1 MKSFPI
7 THGARRWIARLMP
20 AISALAL
27 AASNLMAWVV
37 LAAGVVPS
45 RAIAQE
51 TEYSTNYS
59 GPFTFGLPELTPEE
73 LDRERQAHPPVKSI
87 RLNRIGL
94 ERVNAARTAK
104 GLPMLSGTGVDPA
117 PIGSEMKPRRS
128 AEAEPEAEARSE
140 RKADGGP
147 ETDVPADA
155 LPDQVDNSE
164 LKYFPPIRSQGGLPS
179 CGVFSGTYYT
189 MTYMYAMI
197 HDLDAKSGDD
207 SIRFSPLFTYNFVNG
222 GESVGSWYFW
232 AFSLAMKHGCATWAE
247 MPYSHNYKV
256 WPTVGSVYRSALN
269 KRFEQY
275 GYVYNTDTDGGM
287 EEVKQWLNNGYVLN
301 FAIFINSMQWK
312 PISDDPGTEDDDA
325 FVGKNICYWV
335 NGNSGYHAMTVVG
348 YNDHIWVDING
359 NGVVD
364 PGEKGAFRIAN
375 SWGTGW
381 RESGF
386 SWMAYDA
393 LKLVSAVAGGPGV
406 GRLRGWTPNQAC
418 WTTAR
423 ADYRPQALA
432 EFTVH
437 HAKRNQMRIHLGV
450 SGPGQSSPTTHWY
463 QSYVLGNAGGPY
475 AFDGT
480 TTPQDGT
487 FFMDFTDIAPEPGQ
501 GTRWH
506 LGMRDSTA
514 DDVATLKSFRL
525 YEVKEGGDLLVG
537 EADALPIT
545 ADGGEQVYAHVDHAY
560 SSVILA
566 PAAGTI
572 LEPAVPFTVAWT
584 AGRSDSV
591 VDIDLYKGG
600 EHLETLVA
608 EWPNQ
613 TRTWDWTPDPELEL
627 GSDYGIRI
635 TFDGAISVDSA
646 PFRLSLVAPRV
657 VAQEPAAWAMTAPG
671 QDRLTLVFSEPMD
684 VDGFDLGRDLQK
696 FTGPRGVDLL
706 AAVTGT
712 EWSENNTRLTVIFE
726 EQAAKG
732 CYRLLLGP
740 DPIDLQGHPMDQN
753 QDEMPGDSQDG
764 YAAIFQ
770 IVAEGES
777 LDPAWWGA
785 RGVLDTNRPPQD
797 FAAAN
802 QGQVKQFAGHAYQ
815 EMEEVMSGGAGPV
828 ISNLVNIGFANPADY
843 APINLGQL
851 KALAAKFHDRLDLPY
866 PWGNATQPADDFAM
880 ANIGQVKNVF
890 NFALPGSDADGDRMP
905 DWWENLHGLDP
916 NDFSDADGDADD
928 DGLVNIDEFFNQT
941 NPGDPDTDGDGM
953 ADGWEMQN
961 GFDPASGLSG
971 NMTAWYRFDEGS
983 GVAISNA
990 VSGSYTGV
998 LLNAS
1003 ATNWI
1008 QGHIGGDYD
1017 HALWF
1022 DGINDHVAI
1031 PTNQS
1036 GSVITQG
1043 PFTVSAWIFQDAGLN
1058 KRWGA
1063 VFSDSGWYWPSTN
1076 GPQYMSG
1083 YSLRVD
1089 TNYNSASYFVG
1100 CPTNSGACYR
1110 TGWKP
1115 SFVGRW
1121 VHVVG
1126 TYAGTTLKLY
1136 VDGALAQTSQA
1147 IFAPQR
1153 NPQLWLGRGH
1163 VNGNESYWQG
1173 AIDDVRFYHHALST
1187 QEVASLYEPYA
1198 DADADGLSN
1207 LGEYQAGSDPH
1218 NPDTDGDGL
1227 SDGDEVNLHH
1237 TNPLDEDTD
1246 GDGLTD
1252 ENELN
1257 GYGTDPLVVDTDDDG
1272 ADDGYE
1278 IAHGLNP
1285 VDPLGTN
1292 GVNRKWLYHGN
1303 TADLGPA
1310 RETVPSTNLWSARFL
1325 ENRGGI
1331 TCDFHVV
1338 APQNLA
1344 LGSGETAEVGIRLDK
1359 DGEVQW
1365 LSASVCTT
1373 TVIRSAFKF
1382 HGVPT
1387 MGSSR
1392 TLDVYRA
1399 EWAIQPFTNAS
1410 YCPFVRVRD
1419 AGSNLVHEVYL
1430 LADASAP
1437 GVSATNNWLTYPQ
1450 HLGADPAGGGYPIE
1464 WSTRSSGSDVLVIYN
1479 SAWTNDANA
1488 DGVQD
1493 SLEVANYY
1501 AARRGVPANQLV
1513 GVSMGYFNQQ
1523 RTYGTIAYNS
1533 FYHDVLIPVRN
1544 SIQACTNEI
1553 YYLAVCY
1560 GIPTMVS
1567 SSPTS
1572 GQALDA
1578 FLVDVFGSVTG
1589 ATQTS
1594 HAFAQSSSDPGNS
1607 RSLRELRHR
1616 DAATYTIFLPSRVDG
1631 PDVETA
1637 KGLVDKA
1644 LYAER
1649 YMRDGGGASNAPYG
1663 GVAMSDDCYND
1674 AGGVRL
1680 LWKGEAV
1687 GGDVKNLFAGQPMRN
1702 HVSPLT
1708 SPEFHP
1714 ATWNVLHDNANAVVG
1729 TQKPI
1734 TVGFV
1739 SNIISGELLQLKRSA
1754 SVFRWD
1760 ESMSWSGY
1768 EGKSI
1773 ANNFGVSATILE
1785 VLTNG
1790 TLRVNSTTGFSVDQ
1804 RVALVRPVTYPLA
1817 DVFWHSS
1824 YYQYMYYSDIM
1835 QWPVGAV
1842 SIQHESGTVGHFR
1855 SLDHSNYGTRA
1866 LWRGLTAVAGPV
1878 SEPYYNC
1885 VPNADLMF
1893 SSLVQGFT
1901 WAEAAGQAYR
1911 SSKGLQR
1918 WMNMAVGDPLYAPFR
1933 GLWEGTVQE
1942 DSTAPVFASIAVETN
1957 GCAPDQ
1963 VVIRAEL
1970 AAGDDDEAA
1979 DVAMFKIAYGLD
1991 GGLMSNVVDYV
2002 AWEDPDCIQFDF
2014 SRRYGYSRRLSE
2026 QLKGLAA
2033 GAYNCQVWAK
2043 DPYGNE
2049 TASSVL
2055 QFAVPDRSQMDWDN
2069 DGLLDGLEVSVHG
2082 TDPNQADTDGDG
2094 KSDGWEIANGF
2105 DPLAGID
2112 DSLVAW
2118 WRFEPGSVFRQNEM
2132 SPRYHLSGLYPQLTA
2147 GKISGTTA
2155 LYIYNTNWS
2164 FGVYEEQRCQTLI
2177 DSNVFSVSA
2186 WVKLGTNAW
2195 ATNSFSGDAFTVVS
2209 DYSLASANHRGFM
2222 LGCSRADT
2230 NLTFSL
2236 SSSGGL
2242 VSLSHAFQ
2250 DQVGTWAH
2258 VTATYDGTQAVLYLN
2273 GIEVDR
2279 DAVQY
2284 IPATVG
2290 SPLFIGRTSS
2300 AQPTKAWIGAI
2311 DEVRIYT
2318 TALSGNTIAEMV
2330 AATDEAAV
2338 PDTDGDGIPN
2348 WWEVQNGLLPFDS
2361 SDADGDADADGL
2373 TNLQEYQ
2380 SGTNPQ
2386 LADTDGDG
2394 YSDGLEIARGSDP
2407 LDEESAPPAI
2417 TIHVDASRPD
2427 DSGNAA
2433 SWATAKRTIQ
2443 AGVDLAV
2450 VAGDTVL
2457 VTNGVYE
2464 TGTRV
2469 PPGHLLPN
2477 RVVITNEIEVRSVNG
2492 PAATVIRG
2500 QGPRGTNA
2508 VRCVY
2513 MTAGRLVGFTVTNS
2527 HTRLDGDGS
2536 YDQNGGGINM
2546 YPSTVAVV
2554 SNCVISGNFAYNAAG
2569 AAWGQLYNCLIRGN
2583 TAERAAGGTAAA
2595 TVRNCAII
2603 GNSGG
2608 IYGGGADQCT
2618 LHNCTVTGNSATYGG
2633 GIFHCTAYN
2642 CIVVSNSSP
2651 NGVNVNWVTCRY
2663 TCTTPLQDGEGNIA
2677 NDPKLVSASHIA
2689 MDSPCVGA
2697 GSAAYAAGTDLDG
2710 EAWLNPPSMGC
2721 DEPVDTDGDG
2731 MPDWWEAQYGL
2742 NSQVNDAAGDAD
2754 GDGLSNGGEY
2764 QEGTSPLNPDMDDDG
2779 YSDGVEVARGSDP
2792 LDGESIPQV
2801 GTIYVDAS
2809 RPDDSGNAASWA
2821 TAKRTIQAGVDLAVV
2836 AGDVVWVTNGVYATG
2851 TRVPPGHLLPNR
2863 VVITNDIEVRS
2874 VNGPAATVIRGQGP
2888 RGTNAVR
2895 CVYMTVGRLVGFTVT
2910 NSHTRLDGD
2919 GSYDQNGGG
2928 INMYPSTVAVVSNCV
2943 ISGNFARSAAGTA
2956 WGRLFNCVIR
2966 GNTATYGGGGAGGS
2980 GVLYN
2985 CLITG
2990 NSAPSGGAAD
3000 QCTLYNCTVVG
3011 NTSPGAYGGVFNC
3024 RLYNCIVYSNH
3035 TINVGWSEDN
3045 PGWPTSRYT
3054 CTLPLQA
3061 GEGNITNDP
3070 KLVSSWHIA
3079 ADSPCVGAGSAAYAF
3094 GTDLDGEAWLNP
3106 PAMGCD
3112 QPVDTDGDG
3121 MPDWWENRHGLDP
3134 TSGLSSSLAG
3144 WWRLDDGSG
3153 TNALNSATNG
3163 YHGELR
3169 GFAGT
3174 TNSGWVTNGM
3184 LGGAVCFDGVDD
3196 WIRIAQSPAMLTGGA
3211 FTISA
3216 WAWLDGGCM
3225 SDWPEVVSDVRV
3237 VGGSYRGYALGF
3249 NSFCEFG
3256 MVDDTLRTDSLPLT
3270 NQWVQVALEFDGTQM
3285 RLYRNGQL
3293 VDETAAVFT
3302 ASGNADFS
3310 IGDGQDSGFTEEWKG
3325 LIDDVRIYRAAIG
3338 TNGLAAM
3345 YDAWDDPDGDGLTN
3359 LQEYQCDSDPNN
3371 SDTDGDGMPDGWEI
3385 QYFSGPT
3392 NAVASADDDG
3402 DGVTNY
3408 EEYLWGS
3415 DPTEASSIPLEAI
3428 FVDCGASEGGDGSH
3442 EFPFKRIQD
3451 GVDASTPGAPVLIRE
3466 GIYQGTGNQDIQI
3479 ANSAVILRGMVGPTN
3494 TILDCGHLGRAFHI
3508 AADVTIEGLTIRQ
3521 GNTGDRGG
3529 ALFISGGNVLARD
3542 MYFESCSA
3550 TNNGGAVY
3558 VENGQFLS
3566 DHSTYRNNVSQFGSA
3581 ISATNAAVVLLNNLF
3596 YANESFAGVVYAE
3609 TATAS
3614 LINNTMAANSSG
3626 NQGVIRADG
3635 ASEIEVINSIIAHNT
3650 SGLWLEADAAKV
3662 VRNNCLYGNQ
3672 QGDYL
3677 GGMPNWTGVEGNLS
3691 EEPLLGSLTYGNSQ
3705 IQSDSPCVDAG
3716 DNIAAASIPKDLAGR
3731 ARCVNGTVDIGAYES
3746 YQALAATLPTIV
3758 YVSPTGNDGNNG
3770 SDWDHAFLTISEAL
3784 DAPRLTGTYG
3794 LEIRVRAGVYHER
3807 ITVNVPNVHMYGGY
3821 SGVGLERDW
3830 TVHPTIIDGSDAGTV
3845 VRITAGGVA
3854 VNTFDGFV
3862 VQNGLCAGLGGGLS
3876 IEDSGPIISNCVI
3889 RQNEAA
3895 FGGGIGLARS
3905 AARIENC
3912 IIEDNECVGNVVWGP
3927 DWPQAGGGGVMA
3939 FDSPTVIRK
3948 CVIRNNHAGSETRY
3962 GQGGG
3967 LAFLGI
3973 LKRVHGMGGAVVNA
3987 LVEDCIVEDNESS
4000 GTGSTGGGIE
4010 FTGYNYNV
4018 PYNFYKVDVR
4028 NTMIRGNQAESG
4040 GGVHHRLWGS
4050 VPTLENCVITDNQA
4064 ILHGAAIRTYFNATT
4079 MINHCTIS
4087 GNSNPDYDAIYCS
4100 GGSVATVVNSIVWG
4114 NDTAV
4119 SLQPSPSSSFELV
4132 DNCII
4137 EGGYSGPGAGNNIT
4151 AVDPL
4156 LSPDG
4161 FHILGNSPAICQA
4174 SVSWPVDVD
4183 IDGEARPYGR
4193 TPDIGADEYAGDYI
4207 DSDNDGMPDWW
4218 EELHLL
4224 DPNDPSDAD
4233 LDLDEDGSTNLEEYT
4248 GGTDPNDPL
4257 SHSCWYVAP
4266 DGEDVA
4272 GGGDYANP
4280 LATISYAVEQ
4290 AQDGHRVVLLPGVYT
4305 GAGNRNV
4312 YFGGK
4317 SLTISGLPG
4326 RRGDTI
4332 MDCDH
4337 GGYAFQADSGE
4348 AIVIKNITI
4357 QNGTHA
4363 QGGAIYADVE
4373 SLSLYSCTFTGNQA
4387 DQAGGAIYVSMGQ
4400 LKVEDCIFDGN
4411 QALDNGNGGGD
4422 VGGGAVFTCDA
4433 AMFISCRFTENV
4445 SPAKG
4450 GALYG
4455 FPSCASLRVE
4465 ACDFEGNQ
4473 GWGGGG
4479 G

>member
-1 MKSFPI
+1 MK
-7 THGARRWIARLMP
+7 TKRNVHGAGRWL
-20 AISALAL
+20 
-27 AASNLMAWVV
+27 V
-37 LAAGVVPS
+37 L
-45 RAIAQE
+45 
-51 TEYSTNYS
+51 
-59 GPFTFGLPELTPEE
+59 L
-73 LDRERQAHPPVKSI
+73 
-87 RLNRIGL
+87 
-94 ERVNAARTAK
+94 
-104 GLPMLSGTGVDPA
+104 
-117 PIGSEMKPRRS
+117 
-128 AEAEPEAEARSE
+128 
-140 RKADGGP
+140 
-147 ETDVPADA
+147 
-155 LPDQVDNSE
+155 
-164 LKYFPPIRSQGGLPS
+164 
-179 CGVFSGTYYT
+179 
-189 MTYMYAMI
+189 
-197 HDLDAKSGDD
+197 
-207 SIRFSPLFTYNFVNG
+207 
-222 GESVGSWYFW
+222 
-232 AFSLAMKHGCATWAE
+232 
-247 MPYSHNYKV
+247 
-256 WPTVGSVYRSALN
+256 
-269 KRFEQY
+269 
-275 GYVYNTDTDGGM
+275 
-287 EEVKQWLNNGYVLN
+287 
-301 FAIFINSMQWK
+301 
-312 PISDDPGTEDDDA
+312 
-325 FVGKNICYWV
+325 
-335 NGNSGYHAMTVVG
+335 
-348 YNDHIWVDING
+348 
-359 NGVVD
+359 
-364 PGEKGAFRIAN
+364 
-375 SWGTGW
+375 
-381 RESGF
+381 
-386 SWMAYDA
+386 
-393 LKLVSAVAGGPGV
+393 
-406 GRLRGWTPNQAC
+406 
-418 WTTAR
+418 
-423 ADYRPQALA
+423 
-432 EFTVH
+432 
-437 HAKRNQMRIHLGV
+437 
-450 SGPGQSSPTTHWY
+450 
-463 QSYVLGNAGGPY
+463 
-475 AFDGT
+475 
-480 TTPQDGT
+480 
-487 FFMDFTDIAPEPGQ
+487 
-501 GTRWH
+501 
-506 LGMRDSTA
+506 
-514 DDVATLKSFRL
+514 
-525 YEVKEGGDLLVG
+525 LLVLS
-537 EADALPIT
+537 AMAL
-545 ADGGEQVYAHVDHAY
+545 
-560 SSVILA
+560 
-566 PAAGTI
+566 
-572 LEPAVPFTVAWT
+572 
-584 AGRSDSV
+584 
-591 VDIDLYKGG
+591 
-600 EHLETLVA
+600 
-608 EWPNQ
+608 
-613 TRTWDWTPDPELEL
+613 
-627 GSDYGIRI
+627 
-635 TFDGAISVDSA
+635 SA
-646 PFRLSLVAPRV
+646 
-657 VAQEPAAWAMTAPG
+657 
-671 QDRLTLVFSEPMD
+671 SE
-684 VDGFDLGRDLQK
+684 
-696 FTGPRGVDLL
+696 
-706 AAVTGT
+706 
-712 EWSENNTRLTVIFE
+712 
-726 EQAAKG
+726 
-732 CYRLLLGP
+732 
-740 DPIDLQGHPMDQN
+740 
-753 QDEMPGDSQDG
+753 
-764 YAAIFQ
+764 
-770 IVAEGES
+770 
-777 LDPAWWGA
+777 PAWWGV
-785 RGVLDTNRPPQD
+785 RGVIDTNRPPQD

-802 QGQVKQFAGHAYQ
+802 QGQAKHFAYQ
-815 EMEEVMSGGAGPV
+815 AYLEMEESLPGGAGSA
-828 ISNLVNIGFANPADY
+828 ISSLVNGFTGQGNY
-843 APINLGQL
+843 APVSLGQL
-851 KALAAKFHDRLDLPY
+851 KALTQPFYDRLVAVGAATDY
-866 PWGNATQPADDFAM
+866 PWVGSTQPPADFAL
-880 ANIGQVKNVF
+880 ANIGQMKMLF
-890 NFALPGSDADGDRMP
+890 SFDPGWDTDEDGMP
-905 DWWENLHGLDP
+905 DAWESFYGLNPD
-916 NDFSDADGDADD
+916 DSADAEEDADD
-928 DGLVNIDEFFNQT
+928 DGLVNVEEFHYQS
-941 NPGDPDTDGDGM
+941 NPGEFDTDGDGM
-953 ADGWEMQN
+953 ADGWEVQN
-961 GFDPASGLSG
+961 GFDPVSGLSG
-971 NMTAWYRFDEGS
+971 DMAAWYRFDEGF

-1008 QGHIGGDYD
+1008 QGHIGGDND

-1022 DGINDHVAI
+1022 DGANDHVAI

-1126 TYAGTTLKLY
+1126 TYAGPTLKLY

-1147 IFAPQR
+1147 VFAPQR

-1163 VNGNESYWQG
+1163 VNGDASFWQG
-1173 AIDDVRFYHHALST
+1173 AIDDVRFYRHALST

-1207 LGEYQAGSDPH
+1207 LGEYQAGTDPH
-1218 NPDTDGDGL
+1218 DPDTDGDGL

-1285 VDPLGTN
+1285 VDLLGTN
-1292 GVNRKWLYHGN
+1292 GVNHKWLYHGN
-1303 TADLGPA
+1303 MANLGPA

-1338 APQNLA
+1338 APRNLA
-1344 LGSGETAEVGIRLDK
+1344 LGSGESAEVGIRLDK

-1373 TVIRSAFKF
+1373 TVIRSSFNF
-1382 HGVPT
+1382 HGIPT

-1399 EWAIQPFTNAS
+1399 EWTIPSFTNAS

-1419 AGSNLVHEVYL
+1419 AGSNLVDEVYL

-1437 GVSATNNWLTYPQ
+1437 GVSATNNWLVYPQ

-1523 RTYGTIAYNS
+1523 RTYGTIAYAS
-1533 FYHDVLIPVRN
+1533 FYSDVLIPVRN

-1594 HAFAQSSSDPGNS
+1594 HAFAQSSSDPGNA

-1663 GVAMSDDCYND
+1663 GIAMSDDCYND

-1768 EGKSI
+1768 EGMSI
-1773 ANNFGVSATILE
+1773 TNNFGVSATILE

-1790 TLRVNSTTGFSVDQ
+1790 MLRVDSTTGLSADQ
-1804 RVALVRPVTYPLA
+1804 RITLARPVTYPLA

-1855 SLDHSNYGTRA
+1855 SLDHSNYSTRA

-1878 SEPYYNC
+1878 AEPYYNC

-1933 GLWEGTVQE
+1933 SLWEGTARE
-1942 DSTAPVFASIAVETN
+1942 DATAPAFAAVACMTN

-1970 AAGDDDEAA
+1970 ASGSDDEAA
-1979 DVAMFKIAYGLD
+1979 DVALFKIAYGLD
-1991 GGLMSNVVDYV
+1991 GGLLSNVVDYV

-2026 QLKGLAA
+2026 PLKGLVA
-2033 GAYNCQVWAK
+2033 GTYNCQVWAK

-2049 TASSVL
+2049 TASSVM
-2055 QFAVPDRSQMDWDN
+2055 QFVVPDRGQMDWDG
-2069 DGLLDGLEVSVHG
+2069 DGLLDGAEVATYG

-2094 KSDGWEIANGF
+2094 KSDGWEITNGF

-2112 DSLVAW
+2112 ESLVAW
-2118 WRFEPGSVFRQNEM
+2118 WRFEPGAVFRQNEM
-2132 SPRYHLSGLYPQLTA
+2132 SSRYHLSGLYPQLTS
-2147 GKISGTTA
+2147 GKFSGTTA
-2155 LYIYNTNWS
+2155 LYIYDTNWS

-2177 DSNVFSVSA
+2177 DGNVFSVSA

-2195 ATNSFSGDAFTVVS
+2195 ATNSFSGGAFTVAS
-2209 DYSLASANHRGFM
+2209 DHTLASANHRGFV

-2250 DQVGTWAH
+2250 GQVGAWAH
-2258 VTATYDGTQAVLYLN
+2258 VMATYDGTQAVLYLN

-2290 SPLFIGRTSS
+2290 SPLFIGRASS
-2300 AQPTKAWIGAI
+2300 EQPTKAWIGAI

-2318 TALSGNTIAEMV
+2318 TALSSNTVAEMV
-2330 AATDEAAV
+2330 AATDEVAV
-2338 PDTDGDGIPN
+2338 PDTDGDGMPN
-2348 WWEVQNGLLPFDS
+2348 GWEVQNGLLPFDA

-2380 SGTNPQ
+2380 YETSPQ
-2386 LADTDGDG
+2386 LADTDGDS
-2394 YSDGLEIARGSDP
+2394 YSDGLEVARGSDP

-2477 RVVITNEIEVRSVNG
+2477 RVVITNDIEVRSVNG

-2500 QGPRGTNA
+2500 AGPRGTNA

-2513 MTAGRLVGFTVTNS
+2513 MTIGRLVGFTVTNS

-2546 YPSTVAVV
+2546 YPSTLAVV

-2569 AAWGQLYNCLIRGN
+2569 AAWGKLYNCVIRGN

-2595 TVRNCAII
+2595 TLYNCEIS

-2608 IYGGGADQCT
+2608 IYGGGSDQDT
-2618 LHNCTVTGNSATYGG
+2618 MYNCTVSGNTATYGG
-2633 GIFHCTAYN
+2633 GVFHGTLYN
-2642 CIVVSNSSP
+2642 CIVFSNNSP

-2663 TCTTPLQDGEGNIA
+2663 TCTTPLQAGEGNIA
-2677 NDPKLVSASHIA
+2677 DDPKLVSGSHIA
-2689 MDSPCVGA
+2689 V
-2697 GSAAYAAGTDLDG
+2697 
-2710 EAWLNPPSMGC
+2710 
-2721 DEPVDTDGDG
+2721 
-2731 MPDWWEAQYGL
+2731 
-2742 NSQVNDAAGDAD
+2742 
-2754 GDGLSNGGEY
+2754 
-2764 QEGTSPLNPDMDDDG
+2764 
-2779 YSDGVEVARGSDP
+2779 
-2792 LDGESIPQV
+2792 
-2801 GTIYVDAS
+2801 
-2809 RPDDSGNAASWA
+2809 
-2821 TAKRTIQAGVDLAVV
+2821 
-2836 AGDVVWVTNGVYATG
+2836 
-2851 TRVPPGHLLPNR
+2851 
-2863 VVITNDIEVRS
+2863 
-2874 VNGPAATVIRGQGP
+2874 
-2888 RGTNAVR
+2888 
-2895 CVYMTVGRLVGFTVT
+2895 
-2910 NSHTRLDGD
+2910 
-2919 GSYDQNGGG
+2919 
-2928 INMYPSTVAVVSNCV
+2928 
-2943 ISGNFARSAAGTA
+2943 
-2956 WGRLFNCVIR
+2956 
-2966 GNTATYGGGGAGGS
+2966 
-2980 GVLYN
+2980 
-2985 CLITG
+2985 
-2990 NSAPSGGAAD
+2990 
-3000 QCTLYNCTVVG
+3000 
-3011 NTSPGAYGGVFNC
+3011 
-3024 RLYNCIVYSNH
+3024 
-3035 TINVGWSEDN
+3035 
-3045 PGWPTSRYT
+3045 
-3054 CTLPLQA
+3054 
-3061 GEGNITNDP
+3061 
-3070 KLVSSWHIA
+3070 
-3079 ADSPCVGAGSAAYAF
+3079 DSPCVGAGSAAYAF

-3112 QPVDTDGDG
+3112 QPVDADGDG
-3121 MPDWWENRHGLDP
+3121 MPDWWETRHGLDP
-3134 TSGLSSSLAG
+3134 TSGLSNSLAG

-3174 TNSGWVTNGM
+3174 TNSGWVTSGM
-3184 LGGAVCFDGVDD
+3184 LGGAACFDGVDD
-3196 WIRIAQSPAMLTGGA
+3196 WIRIAQSPNMLTGGA

-3216 WAWLDGGCM
+3216 QVKLDSSCA
-3225 SDWPEVVSDVRV
+3225 SDWTEVVSDLMA
-3237 VGGSYRGYALGF
+3237 STWDGYCLGF
-3249 NSFCEFG
+3249 DSNDKAYG
-3256 MVDDTLRTDSLPLT
+3256 MMGAGG
-3270 NQWVQVALEFDGTQM
+3270 WVQDTDALADQWAWVALEFDGTTM
-3285 RLYRNGQL
+3285 RLYRNGAQ
-3293 VDETAAVFT
+3293 VGTPAP
-3302 ASGNADFS
+3302 ASFIPATNGFFAIGN
-3310 IGDGQDSGFTEEWKG
+3310 GQDTGSSEYWKG

-3338 TNGLAAM
+3338 TNGLSAM
-3345 YDAWDDPDGDGLTN
+3345 YDVWDDPDGDGLTN
-3359 LQEYQCDSDPNN
+3359 FQEYQFDSDPNN
-3371 SDTDGDGMPDGWEI
+3371 SDTDGDGMPDGWEN

-3392 NAVASADDDG
+3392 NAVASVDDDG

-3415 DPTEASSIPLEAI
+3415 DPTDASSIPLQAK

-3442 EFPFKRIQD
+3442 EFPFKRIQE

-3479 ANSAVILRGMVGPTN
+3479 ANSAVILRGLAGPTN

-3508 AADVTIEGLTIRQ
+3508 AADATIEKLTIRQ
-3521 GNTGDRGG
+3521 GNTDDRGG
-3529 ALFISGGNVLARD
+3529 ALFISGGNVLVRD

-3581 ISATNAAVVLLNNLF
+3581 LSATNAAVVLLNNLF

-3609 TATAS
+3609 NATAS

-3635 ASEIEVINSIIAHNT
+3635 TSEIEVINSIIAHNT

-3677 GGMPNWTGVEGNLS
+3677 GGMPNRTGVEGNLS
-3691 EEPLLGSLTYGNSQ
+3691 EEPLLGSLPYGNSQ

-3716 DNIAAASIPKDLAGR
+3716 DNVAAASIPKDLAGR
-3731 ARCVNGTVDIGAYES
+3731 ARCINGTVDIGAYES
-3746 YQALAATLPTIV
+3746 YQALAATVPTIV

-3770 SDWDHAFLTISEAL
+3770 SDWDHAFLTISAAL
-3784 DAPRLTGTYG
+3784 DAPRVAGTFG

-3807 ITVNVPNVHMYGGY
+3807 ITVNVPNIHMYGGY
-3821 SGVGLERDW
+3821 SGVGVERDW
-3830 TVHPTIIDGSDAGTV
+3830 IVNPTIIDGSDAGTV

-3912 IIEDNECVGNVVWGP
+3912 VIEDNESVGNVVWGP

-3939 FDSPTVIRK
+3939 FDSPVVIRN

-3967 LAFLGI
+3967 MAFLGI

-3987 LVEDCIVEDNESS
+3987 LVEECVVEDNESS

-4010 FTGYNYNV
+4010 FTGYNWNDL
-4018 PYNFYKVDVR
+4018 PNFYQVDVR
-4028 NTMIRGNQAESG
+4028 KTTIRNNQAESG
-4040 GGVHHRLWGS
+4040 GGVNHRLWGS
-4050 VPTLENCVITDNQA
+4050 APTLENCVITDNQA
-4064 ILHGAAIRTYFNATT
+4064 VLHGAAININQRSYYGRLVP
-4079 MINHCTIS
+4079 MLINHCTIS
-4087 GNSNPDYDAIYCS
+4087 GNSSPDYD
-4100 GGSVATVVNSIVWG
+4100 SVLANYSVVTVVNSIVWG

-4119 SLQPSPSSSFELV
+4119 SLQPDSSSNFELV

-4151 AVDPL
+4151 SVDPV

-4161 FHILGNSPAICQA
+4161 FHIMENSPAIGHA
-4174 SVSWPVDVD
+4174 SMRWPVNVD
-4183 IDGEARPYGR
+4183 IDGEARPYGSA
-4193 TPDIGADEYAGDYI
+4193 PDIGADEYI
-4207 DSDNDGMPDWW
+4207 DSDNDGLPDWW
-4218 EELHLL
+4218 EDLYLL

-4233 LDLDEDGSTNLEEYT
+4233 LDLDEDGFANLEEYEA
-4248 GGTDPNDPL
+4248 GTAPNDPHL
-4257 SHSCWYVAP
+4257 NLGNCWYVAP
-4266 DGEDVA
+4266 DGVDAA
-4272 GGGDYANP
+4272 GGGDLANP
-4280 LATISYAVEQ
+4280 FATISYAFSQ
-4290 AQDGHRVVLLPGVYT
+4290 AQNGQRVILLPGTYT
-4305 GAGNRNV
+4305 GPGNNSV
-4312 YFGGK
+4312 L
-4317 SLTISGLPG
+4317 LTTHANSYMLTGLPG
-4326 RRGDTI
+4326 HRETTI
-4332 MDCDH
+4332 IDCDNMNLATLVSREFRMSH
-4337 GGYAFQADSGE
+4337 LTLRNSAGVYSPAGNATDKVTLNSCIFISNSTVLAGQIPDLTVKNCLFMGQTGLAISCSKILAEDCRFIGNPEIDNSSAVHTGGTATSIFIRCSFINCTTTTD
-4348 AIVIKNITI
+4348 
-4357 QNGTHA
+4357 
-4363 QGGAIYADVE
+4363 GGAIYAAGPLDLE
-4373 SLSLYSCTFTGNQA
+4373 NCQFDGNA
-4387 DQAGGAIYVSMGQ
+4387 ATASGGAIYAGGKATLENCKFVGNAATVNGGAIAARAAITLESCLLKENHAGYGGAIIMSTVPGPVYTYGLLNNCTVVGNTSGVSIFGSSWSERICLFNCILWANEPSSFPVYEYYVPVTANNCCIQGPSILPGSGNISADPLFEADGWHLSVNSPCRDIGRIQNGMETKTDVDGQ
-4400 LKVEDCIFDGN
+4400 PRVLFSGPDIGADEYCVGHFVDIRSTTPEAPYLTWETAATSIQQAIDVASASEYVFVRDGVYSAGSVVTDDGVPCRI
-4411 QALDNGNGGGD
+4411 ALGTGIHVMSMHGAAFTIIMGNGGRGANALRCAYVGNNSVLNGFTLTFGSTYLEGGSLHQD
-4422 VGGGAVFTCDA
+4422 GGGAWCEESGHLKACIVANNAARYGGGVYGGNLEDCQLVNNTATSGGGVFDSFVETSTLSGNTATANGGGAYGGTIRSCLVVNNYAETGGGVYSTTVENGTVCDNRASLFGGGAYGGTLVNSIVYFNTPNNWTEGSYDHCCTTPLPTEIFNISYTPAFLGRENGDYRLPDFSPCVDRGSLHPWMSTAFDLDYTSRIKGIAPDMGAFEYGDTDGYMDHAMALVFDKSSSMEGASIEQAKKETKLTIHGLTSQFLGVYAFDTAAATVHSIARLEGEGDKSAPIRAIANVLGTGGTKISNGIIRAKSDLDEVDDSTVEKQITLWTDADNEGNGADYSLRNIPLTYRMNGVASCLGWSKNYMLWIAQRRRGIYLAQPTSIGLLGLSGLPLLQCQEMDLLPNTMNQHSIVVDGLQPAVMFRLLQNRTGAPTINFEVYRPDGQLVEATDAGVSYVKYEGGCVFTVMVPA
-4433 AMFISCRFTENV
+4433 PGVWTVKVSGATITERYVFAVQGTGKSNARFALDGAQYSSSAPIPIRVIAPPGTANV
-4445 SPAKG
+4445 TVTAQTAWGSVIQNIVLVDDGQPPDINAG
-4450 GALYG
+4450 DHLFSAWL
-4455 FPSCASLRVE
+4455 S
-4465 ACDFEGNQ
+4465 DFTANQ
-4473 GWGGGG
+4473 NWRLQAIVQGEWGGSGFVRLAEQSIYISNATRLDVPSNCSASQNQPYQIQVTWSATPG
-4479 G
+4479 ISYEIQRSNDPNLWHNAILVGSLVGSSVMDTDVKPGQAYYYRIRAFQKNHTDSEFSPVLTGIALAP